1 MYALLISSID
11 MAKPAKDV
19 LRKHLLDGFYFELVM
34 QGRDSQSLLSLPWH
48 ISNRK
53 IWWWQAGGYIL
64 P

>member
-34 QGRDSQSLLSLPWH
+34 QGRDSQSSLSLPWH
-48 ISNRK
+48 ISDGK
-53 IWWWQAGGYIL
+53 IWW
-64 P
+64 